1 VFNRAQCKSE
11 AAERSLNVGEL
22 VELRVAR
29 SLLPR
34 MCMRSLVHPHIGR
47 NANVTIAITT
57 AEPIRYRDET
67 KIVRARVL
75 RLY

>member
-1 VFNRAQCKSE
+1 
-11 AAERSLNVGEL
+11 
-22 VELRVAR
+22 
-29 SLLPR
+29 
-34 MCMRSLVHPHIGR
+34 MRSLVHPHIGR

>member
-1 VFNRAQCKSE
+1 
-11 AAERSLNVGEL
+11 
-22 VELRVAR
+22 
-29 SLLPR
+29 
-34 MCMRSLVHPHIGR
+34 MRSLVHPHIGR

-75 RLY
+75 RLYLITVAGSHSSTAALRGEAHV